1 MGWSVLAGH
10 CLGALVSEGGLVA
23 ERMIAYAE
31 ERWERETDRQTA
43 LPFGNIGCERDVG
56 VL

>member
-23 ERMIAYAE
+23 KRMIAYA
-31 ERWERETDRQTA
+31 
-43 LPFGNIGCERDVG
+43 
-56 VL
+56 